1 MKKKSLL
8 VVLLLL
14 VAVLVATLQAQTAG
28 ASYSFDGTPYADK
41 LDLVAHGN
49 FNGGVYVGESHKLA
63 DPPFTQTFAVPENV
77 RVKWARLYVGVWGGT
92 ERYEGWVQTTLN
104 GQDLGKTALRGVN
117 DENPNVYC
125 SGHGVYWV
133 FYDGVAEKVKAGLNT
148 ATATTSRGERGNQL
162 DGRIYSIILVAVYEN
177 GDGGANAK
185 APEISFWVADGNA
198 NLHGQGW
205 TGKLATTNDFAS
217 VQFDGSVE
225 PANVAAANL
234 TVVYLAGNP
243 GEPDYLEFNGQDL
256 GGGEEVANCGD
267 GETYGIDLKTFEVT
281 KFLQATENRLLFLRG
296 KDTNHDGKIDTDDEG
311 QQEGEHYLHP
321 VLAVL
326 VVRHESTEKVLPDL
340 SVRLEQEGEEEQERG
355 EGGNLT
361 EGENTLTAVVTNY
374 GRSFEGDFLLKVS
387 ADESEIYSQVLQMDY
402 SGIKKQPLRWNATH
416 GTHTLKAEVTADSGG
431 KSEVQ
436 REFFVLSSSDLSVRI
451 LTPVPAKG
459 GEAEEKAEKTLKT
472 PLLQRLLD
480 FLLGKSEQAEAEPEL
495 VKYSVPV
502 EVKNEGEAA
511 ARNFK
516 LALYLDGEKTK
527 TKKIEWLEG
536 GESATEEFSIVVAEG
551 KHHVRAV
558 VDEEGRVKENE
569 ISFDF

>member
-1 MKKKSLL
+1 M
-8 VVLLLL
+8 
-14 VAVLVATLQAQTAG
+14 
-28 ASYSFDGTPYADK
+28 
-41 LDLVAHGN
+41 
-49 FNGGVYVGESHKLA
+49 
-63 DPPFTQTFAVPENV
+63 
-77 RVKWARLYVGVWGGT
+77 
-92 ERYEGWVQTTLN
+92 
-104 GQDLGKTALRGVN
+104 
-117 DENPNVYC
+117 
-125 SGHGVYWV
+125 
-133 FYDGVAEKVKAGLNT
+133 
-148 ATATTSRGERGNQL
+148 
-162 DGRIYSIILVAVYEN
+162 
-177 GDGGANAK
+177 
-185 APEISFWVADGNA
+185 
-198 NLHGQGW
+198 
-205 TGKLATTNDFAS
+205 
-217 VQFDGSVE
+217 
-225 PANVAAANL
+225 
-234 TVVYLAGNP
+234 
-243 GEPDYLEFNGQDL
+243 
-256 GGGEEVANCGD
+256 
-267 GETYGIDLKTFEVT
+267 
-281 KFLQATENRLLFLRG
+281 
-296 KDTNHDGKIDTDDEG
+296 
-311 QQEGEHYLHP
+311 
-321 VLAVL
+321 
-326 VVRHESTEKVLPDL
+326 PDL
-340 SVRLEQEGEEEQERG
+340 SVRLEQEGEEGQERG